1 MEHVCLLKAKQS
13 LLSEEKEKD
22 MLDYLYTSQYQMRG
36 IVAISVGEPLST
48 LLVLCVYKL
57 KTKKTIFIDSVLL
70 SQVALVIKTVET
82 SHTLSLCGSR
92 GRKTLRCSMRTLS
105 S

>member
-36 IVAISVGEPLST
+36 IVAISVGEPPSTPIILKKQSLSIQF
-48 LLVLCVYKL
+48 Y
-57 KTKKTIFIDSVLL
+57 
-70 SQVALVIKTVET
+70 
-82 SHTLSLCGSR
+82 SHR
-92 GRKTLRCSMRTLS
+92 
-105 S
+105 

>member
-36 IVAISVGEPLST
+36 IVAISVGEPLR
-48 LLVLCVYKL
+48 VLFLCCV
-57 KTKKTIFIDSVLL
+57 FIN
-70 SQVALVIKTVET
+70 
-82 SHTLSLCGSR
+82 
-92 GRKTLRCSMRTLS
+92 
-105 S
+105 